1 VSIDNI
7 SDDQGVVYKKTT
19 GYYQVH
25 TRKHDVIV
33 CTISSKL
40 HKELMYSNA
49 VPGSPGRRAREVK
62 VIEHFDP
69 VVVGDRVRLMDARNG
84 TGLIVEVLPRSSQL
98 SRRSAVSMPGA
109 HAFEQ
114 VVVSNLDQVVP
125 VFAAA
130 EPSPK
135 WNLLDRYLVLA
146 ESLELDS
153 VICITKLDIV
163 STSKG
168 VFSGELEKIVAEYRR
183 IGYPVILTSITN
195 GEGLDSIRQ
204 VLKGHVSVLL
214 GKSGVGKSSLLNA
227 LLPCL
232 RLRVNVISEATG
244 KGKHTTT
251 NPEMFPLEGG
261 GAVVDTPG
269 MREFGFWNLDKDN
282 LALFFPEMR
291 PYIGH
296 CRFQSDCTHN
306 DEPGCAI
313 REAVMDG
320 QISARRYRSYMV
332 LKNED

>member
-1 VSIDNI
+1 MSIDNI

-33 CTISSKL
+33 CTISSRL
-40 HKELMYSNA
+40 RKELMYSNA
-49 VPGSPGRRAREVK
+49 VPVSPGHRVREVK
-62 VIEHFDP
+62 AIEHFDP
-69 VVVGDRVRLMDARNG
+69 VAVGDRVRFIDARDG
-84 TGLIVEVLPRSSQL
+84 TGMIVEVLPRRSQL
-98 SRRSAVSMPGA
+98 SRRSAVPMPGA
-109 HAFEQ
+109 YAFEQ

-125 VFAAA
+125 VFAVA

-153 VICITKLDIV
+153 VICITKLDIASAIEGV
-163 STSKG
+163 SS
-168 VFSGELEKIVAEYRR
+168 VELGKIVAEYRR

-195 GEGLDSIRQ
+195 GEGLDAIRQ
-204 VLKGHVSVLL
+204 VLKGRVSVLL

-232 RLRVNVISEATG
+232 QLRVNVISEATG

-269 MREFGFWNLDKDN
+269 VREFGFWNLDKDN

-296 CRFQSDCTHN
+296 CRFGLDCAHN

-313 REAVMDG
+313 RKAVMDG
-320 QISARRYRSYMV
+320 QISARRYRSYMM